1 MNFHILSVIRL
12 DMDVDEIMSFHNDEH
27 SQLWNLIF
35 CREDPE
41 LVEALDIEEVGG
53 EGEEDYWAN
62 TVILQQTLFFYP
74 FFRLN
79 VIIDILSSRR
89 GKLWSIYPVQ

>member
-1 MNFHILSVIRL
+1 MNIH
-12 DMDVDEIMSFHNDEH
+12 DYEISF
-27 SQLWNLIF
+27 F

-53 EGEEDYWAN
+53 EGEGDYWAN

>member
-12 DMDVDEIMSFHNDEH
+12 DMDVDEIMSFHNF
-27 SQLWNLIF
+27 IF

-53 EGEEDYWAN
+53 EGEEDY
-62 TVILQQTLFFYP
+62 
-74 FFRLN
+74 
-79 VIIDILSSRR
+79 
-89 GKLWSIYPVQ
+89 